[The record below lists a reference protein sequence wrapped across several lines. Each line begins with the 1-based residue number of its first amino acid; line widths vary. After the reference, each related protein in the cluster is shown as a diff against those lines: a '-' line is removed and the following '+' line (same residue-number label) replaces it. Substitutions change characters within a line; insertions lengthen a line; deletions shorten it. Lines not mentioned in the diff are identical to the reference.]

1 MMICFIIYGS
11 YWGGWVCVVGGG
23 GWGVGGGGGEVEIG
37 GKGVVPY

>member
-11 YWGGWVCVVGGG
+11 YWGGWVGV
-23 GWGVGGGGGEVEIG
+23 VGGGGGEVEIG